1 MLLAAGNMRD
11 PNDTR
16 FFETCR
22 ARALELQARGLAHY
36 FEFDPR
42 GDVYYQVMGSCDV
55 VALPSVDETQSGTLA
70 RIFALNRPYV
80 TSAPVEG
87 LTAQT
92 LESEAGL
99 LFTNEATLRRALLQ
113 LMCDASL
120 RAALSDNAARY
131 VRDVV
136 SWDVVA
142 EQYLAAFERANAI
155 VEATLSA
162 RAVS

>member
-1 MLLAAGNMRD
+1 
-11 PNDTR
+11 
-16 FFETCR
+16 
-22 ARALELQARGLAHY
+22 
-36 FEFDPR
+36 
-42 GDVYYQVMGSCDV
+42 VYYQVMGSCDV

-99 LFTNEATLRRALLQ
+99 LFTNEATLRRALLH
-113 LMCDASL
+113 LMCDAPL
-120 RAALSDNAARY
+120 RAVLSANGARY

-136 SWDVVA
+136 SWDLVA
-142 EQYLAAFERANAI
+142 QQYLAAYERANAI